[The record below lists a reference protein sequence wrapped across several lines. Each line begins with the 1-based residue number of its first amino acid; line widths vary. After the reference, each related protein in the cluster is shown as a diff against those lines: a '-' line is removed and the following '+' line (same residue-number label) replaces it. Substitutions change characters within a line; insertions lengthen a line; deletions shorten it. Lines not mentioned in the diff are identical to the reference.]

1 MISVF
6 VSVCSNLSMKIL
18 SAVEFVSLF
27 DSHATTSSKNSSLD
41 IRLCF
46 MALLGMRVD
55 YNIWFGINNSGCN
68 VQSGSHH

>member
-18 SAVEFVSLF
+18 SAVEFVYLF
-27 DSHATTSSKNSSLD
+27 DSHATTSSKNSSLV

-46 MALLGMRVD
+46 HGIIGNEGG
-55 YNIWFGINNSGCN
+55 YNIWF
-68 VQSGSHH
+68 